1 MTERRD
7 DNMAKLNEKQI
18 AAVTILALPKRGGL
32 TYQQVADKVGVSRQ
46 ALVDWRKRDDF
57 NKALKDE
64 IVRNTLDTMPEIMES
79 IPNHIINDG
88 NAALFRTLLQAHGML
103 TEKHEIETASKAE
116 DTDAMKAE
124 IEKFRSRL
132 ENGSNVKPD

>member
-1 MTERRD
+1 
-7 DNMAKLNEKQI
+7 MAKLNEKQI